1 MNFTEIYSKD
11 TKKIEKTYA
20 FMQKLNLVICS
31 ISAFAFLLLTVII
44 ATEDEILWLAPLVAL
59 VIDVAVFFANYN
71 ALQIKYGMYYDIRK
85 TRMATEN
92 GDKKA
97 PVTFCNTLPEL

>member
-20 FMQKLNLVICS
+20 FMQKLNLIICS
-31 ISAFAFLLLTVII
+31 ILAFALLALTIII
-44 ATEDEILWLAPLVAL
+44 ALDDEILWLAPLVAL
-59 VIDVAVFFANYN
+59 AIVVVVFFANYN

-97 PVTFCNTLPEL
+97 PETFGNALPEL